1 VLHVLV
7 TDVKS
12 LTDDSATDLLVHL
25 DTNRVRSNIPDDASS
40 TLVHQVRHALVL
52 RRINFDVNVVSNLRD
67 MNGIKKR
74 IISQF
79 Q

>member
-1 VLHVLV
+1 
-7 TDVKS
+7 
-12 LTDDSATDLLVHL
+12 
-25 DTNRVRSNIPDDASS
+25 
-40 TLVHQVRHALVL
+40 VL

>member
-1 VLHVLV
+1 MLV

-40 TLVHQVRHALVL
+40 TLVHQVWHAFVL
-52 RRINFDVNVVSNLRD
+52 RRINFDINVVSNLS
-67 MNGIKKR
+67 IEK
-74 IISQF
+74 
-79 Q
+79 

>member
-1 VLHVLV
+1 MLNVLV

-12 LTDDSATDLLVHL
+12 FTDDSTTDLFVHL
-25 DTNRVRSNIPDDASS
+25 DTNRVWSNIPDDAGS